1 MNHQSHPQA
10 DPPNDS
16 PHHAQQPDSA
26 TGAESFQGGDDVA
39 QGWRSPEGAAD
50 PAQADQ
56 AAAADAVLESRD
68 EAMERMAHEVE
79 QARQRVLMAQ
89 AELENFRKRTRKDY
103 EDQLRFAALPLV
115 EDILQ
120 VRDNLV
126 RAIEAAGSAEG
137 AVEGLK
143 SGVELVTKQLDDVL
157 AKHGVKPIP
166 AVGELF
172 DPNFHQAIAQT
183 PSDQYQEGIVAIEA
197 TTGFQMHQRVVRP
210 SQVVVSTG
218 PTT

>member
-1 MNHQSHPQA
+1 MNHQSQPQA
-10 DPPNDS
+10 DPANGS
-16 PHHAQQPDSA
+16 PQGAPQPDPTASEQ
-26 TGAESFQGGDDVA
+26 TV
-39 QGWRSPEGAAD
+39 PETEQAA
-50 PAQADQ
+50 PTDQ
-56 AAAADAVLESRD
+56 AAAADAALESRD
-68 EAMERMAHEVE
+68 EAMDRMAQEVE

-103 EDQLRFAALPLV
+103 EEQLRYAAMPLV

-126 RAIEAAGSAEG
+126 RAIEAAGATSEAAE
-137 AVEGLK
+137 AIEGLK

-166 AVGELF
+166 AIGEVF

-183 PSDQYQEGIVAIEA
+183 PSDQHEEGIVAIEA
-197 TTGFQMHQRVVRP
+197 SAGFQMHDRVVRP

-218 PTT
+218 SAPQ

>member
-16 PHHAQQPDSA
+16 PQQAQQPDQNA
-26 TGAESFQGGDDVA
+26 TEAGAGGDDAV
-39 QGWRSPEGAAD
+39 RS
-50 PAQADQ
+50 DQ
-56 AAAADAVLESRD
+56 AAAADAALESRD
-68 EAMERMAHEVE
+68 EAMDRMAQEVE
-79 QARQRVLMAQ
+79 QSRQRVLMAQ

-103 EDQLRFAALPLV
+103 EEQLRYAAMPLV

-126 RAIEAAGSAEG
+126 RAIEAAASAGDTAE

-166 AVGELF
+166 AVGEVF

-183 PSDQYQEGIVAIEA
+183 PSDQHQEGMVAIEA
-197 TTGFQMHQRVVRP
+197 TAGFQMHERVVRP

-218 PTT
+218 SAQQ

>member
-1 MNHQSHPQA
+1 M
-10 DPPNDS
+10 
-16 PHHAQQPDSA
+16 AQ
-26 TGAESFQGGDDVA
+26 
-39 QGWRSPEGAAD
+39 
-50 PAQADQ
+50 
-56 AAAADAVLESRD
+56 
-68 EAMERMAHEVE
+68 EVE
-79 QARQRVLMAQ
+79 QSRQRVLMAQ

-103 EDQLRFAALPLV
+103 EEQLRYAAMPLV

-126 RAIEAAGSAEG
+126 RAIEAAGSTSEATE

-157 AKHGVKPIP
+157 AKHGVKSIP
-166 AVGELF
+166 AVGEIF

-183 PSDQYQEGIVAIEA
+183 PSDQHPEGMVAIEA
-197 TTGFQMHQRVVRP
+197 TAGFQMHQRVVRP

-218 PTT
+218 AAQQ

>member
-1 MNHQSHPQA
+1 MNQQSHPQA

-16 PHHAQQPDSA
+16 PQQAQQPDLNA
-26 TGAESFQGGDDVA
+26 TEAGAGG
-39 QGWRSPEGAAD
+39 AD
-50 PAQADQ
+50 AVQSDQ
-56 AAAADAVLESRD
+56 AAAADAALESRD
-68 EAMERMAHEVE
+68 EAMDRMAQEVE
-79 QARQRVLMAQ
+79 QSRQRVLMAQ

-103 EDQLRFAALPLV
+103 EEQLRYAAMPLV

-126 RAIEAAGSAEG
+126 RAIEAAGSTSEATE
-137 AVEGLK
+137 AIEGLK

-166 AVGELF
+166 AVGEIF

-183 PSDQYQEGIVAIEA
+183 PSDQHQEGMVAIEA
-197 TTGFQMHQRVVRP
+197 TAGFQMHERVVRP

-218 PTT
+218 SPQQ

>member
-10 DPPNDS
+10 DPANDS
-16 PHHAQQPDSA
+16 PQHAQQPDPTA
-26 TGAESFQGGDDVA
+26 NEQTV
-39 QGWRSPEGAAD
+39 PEGE
-50 PAQADQ
+50 PTTQADQ
-56 AAAADAVLESRD
+56 AAAADAALESRD
-68 EAMERMAHEVE
+68 EAMDRMAQEVE

-103 EDQLRFAALPLV
+103 EEQLRYAALPLV

-126 RAIEAAGSAEG
+126 RAIEAAGSTSEATE
-137 AVEGLK
+137 AIEGLK

-166 AVGELF
+166 AVGEVF

-183 PSDQYQEGIVAIEA
+183 PSDQHQEGIVAIEA
-197 TTGFQMHQRVVRP
+197 TAGFQMHERVVRP

-218 PTT
+218 AAQQ

>member
-1 MNHQSHPQA
+1 
-10 DPPNDS
+10 
-16 PHHAQQPDSA
+16 
-26 TGAESFQGGDDVA
+26 
-39 QGWRSPEGAAD
+39 
-50 PAQADQ
+50 Q

-79 QARQRVLMAQ
+79 LARQRVLMAQ

-103 EDQLRFAALPLV
+103 EEQLRFAALPLV

-137 AVEGLK
+137 AVEGAVEGLK
-143 SGVELVTKQLDDVL
+143 SGVELVAKQLDDVL

-166 AVGELF
+166 AVGEVF
-172 DPNFHQAIAQT
+172 DPNYHQA
-183 PSDQYQEGIVAIEA
+183 
-197 TTGFQMHQRVVRP
+197 
-210 SQVVVSTG
+210 
-218 PTT
+218 

>member
-10 DPPNDS
+10 DPPHDS
-16 PHHAQQPDSA
+16 PQQAPQPDLNA
-26 TGAESFQGGDDVA
+26 AEAGPGGDDAV
-39 QGWRSPEGAAD
+39 QS
-50 PAQADQ
+50 DQ
-56 AAAADAVLESRD
+56 AAAADAALESRD
-68 EAMERMAHEVE
+68 EAMDRMAQEVE
-79 QARQRVLMAQ
+79 QSRQRVLMAQ

-103 EDQLRFAALPLV
+103 EEQLRYAAMPLV

-126 RAIEAAGSAEG
+126 RAIEAAASAG
-137 AVEGLK
+137 DTADAIDGLK

-166 AVGELF
+166 AVGEIF

-183 PSDQYQEGIVAIEA
+183 PSDQHQEGTVAIEA
-197 TTGFQMHQRVVRP
+197 TAGFQMHQRVVRP

-218 PTT
+218 SAQQ

>member
-1 MNHQSHPQA
+1 M
-10 DPPNDS
+10 
-16 PHHAQQPDSA
+16 AQ
-26 TGAESFQGGDDVA
+26 
-39 QGWRSPEGAAD
+39 
-50 PAQADQ
+50 
-56 AAAADAVLESRD
+56 
-68 EAMERMAHEVE
+68 EVE
-79 QARQRVLMAQ
+79 QSRQRVLMAQ

-103 EDQLRFAALPLV
+103 EEQLRYAAMPLV

-126 RAIEAAGSAEG
+126 RAIEAAASAG
-137 AVEGLK
+137 DTADAIDGLK

-166 AVGELF
+166 AVGEIF

-183 PSDQYQEGIVAIEA
+183 PSDQHQEGTVAIEA
-197 TTGFQMHQRVVRP
+197 TAGFQMHQRVVRP

-218 PTT
+218 SAQQ

>member
-1 MNHQSHPQA
+1 MNHQSQPQA
-10 DPPNDS
+10 DPANGS
-16 PHHAQQPDSA
+16 PQDAPQPDPTASEQ
-26 TGAESFQGGDDVA
+26 TVLETEQ
-39 QGWRSPEGAAD
+39 AA
-50 PAQADQ
+50 PTDQ
-56 AAAADAVLESRD
+56 AAAADAALESRD
-68 EAMERMAHEVE
+68 EAMDRMAQEVE

-103 EDQLRFAALPLV
+103 EEQLRYAAMPLV

-126 RAIEAAGSAEG
+126 RAIEAAGATSEAAE
-137 AVEGLK
+137 AIEGLK

-166 AVGELF
+166 AIGEVF

-183 PSDQYQEGIVAIEA
+183 PSDQHEEGIVAIEA
-197 TTGFQMHQRVVRP
+197 SAGFQMHDRVVRP

-218 PTT
+218 SAPQ